1 MDLLT
6 YIEQSPTIY
15 HAVENAKKILLA
27 DGAEELRENQD
38 WQIETGKSYV
48 VTRNGAA
55 LIAFRVPEDAENF
68 RVFAA
73 HGDSPCFKIKENP
86 EIVVEDKYV
95 KLNVERYGGM
105 ICSSWFDRPLSVA
118 GRVIVKDGDG
128 LSVKLVKIDR
138 NLLVIP
144 NLAIHM
150 NREINDGYKYNAQ
163 VDMLP
168 LYGGIESKGTFMKL
182 IAEAAGVQE
191 SEILSH
197 DLFLYNR
204 EKAVCWGAD
213 QAYISGPRFDDLE
226 CVAAG
231 LQGFLNAPKE
241 KNIAVFCLF
250 DNEEVGS
257 GSRQG
262 AASTFLLD
270 TLIRIGEA
278 RGENHSRYV
287 ERISGSFMLSAD
299 NGHAVHPNHTDKTDP
314 TNRPVMN
321 GGVLL
326 KYSANQ
332 RYTTDGFSAAFFK
345 DLCREAEVPYQ
356 IFFNRSDML
365 GGSTLGNISTSQ
377 VPFATVDIGLAQLAM
392 HSAYETVGAKD
403 MISMEKLAEALYR

>member
-1 MDLLT
+1 MELLD
-6 YIEQSPTIY
+6 YIEASPTIY
-15 HAVENAKKILLA
+15 HAVENAKAELLKA
-27 DGAEELRENQD
+27 GAAELFETES
-38 WQIETGKSYV
+38 WQIETDRTYFV
-48 VTRNGAA
+48 RRNGAA
-55 LIAFRVPEDAENF
+55 LIAFKVPSGSKGY

-73 HGDSPCFKIKENP
+73 HGDSPTFKIKENP

-118 GRVIVKDGDG
+118 GRVIVMGACG
-128 LSVKLVKIDR
+128 PEMRLVNVDR
-138 NLLVIP
+138 DLLVIP

-168 LYGGIESKGTFMKL
+168 LYGGTGAKGTFMRL
-182 IAEAAGVQE
+182 IAETAGVRE
-191 SEILSH
+191 EDILAH
-197 DLFLYNR
+197 DLFLYTR
-204 EKAVCWGAD
+204 GKAHTFGAE
-213 QAYISGPRFDDLE
+213 QEYLCGPRFDDLE

-231 LQGFLNAPKE
+231 LEGFINAPKE
-241 KNIAVFCLF
+241 KHACVFCLF

-262 AASTFLLD
+262 AASTFLYD
-270 TLIRIGEA
+270 TLMRITEA
-278 RGENHSRYV
+278 LGENHSQYV
-287 ERISGSFMLSAD
+287 QRVADSFMLSAD
-299 NGHAVHPNHTDKTDP
+299 NGHAVHPNHTEKTDP

-332 RYTTDGFSAAFFK
+332 RYTTDGVSAAFFK
-345 DLCREAEVPYQ
+345 NLCAIAGVPFQ
-356 IFFNRSDML
+356 IFFNRSDIL
-365 GGSTLGNISTSQ
+365 GGSTLGNISTTQ

-392 HSAYETVGAKD
+392 HSASETVGAKD
-403 MISMEKLAEALYR
+403 YGYMEKLAEALYA